1 MSNFVDY
8 VKIVCRSGNGGPGAI
23 SMRREKFVPKGG
35 PDGGNGGKGGS
46 IYLEA
51 DSQIWTLLDFK
62 YKRHFFAENGEGG
75 KGALKSGKSGKDI
88 ILKVP
93 VGTVAKN
100 AQTGE
105 ILCEVTRDKEKILL
119 LEGGRGGMGNAFF
132 KTSTHQTPRFAQPG
146 EEGIEAEII
155 LELKLLAD
163 VGLVGYPN
171 AGKST
176 LLSVMSAAK
185 PKIADYPF
193 TTLVPNLGIV
203 RYREQYSY
211 IMADIPGIIE
221 GAAEGKGLGLRFLRH
236 IERNSVL
243 LFMVSVENENIAQA
257 YQVLVYE
264 LEKYNPEL
272 LSKKRLLAVS
282 KIDILPEEELEQLKK
297 TIPQNIEVVFISAVT
312 GTGLETLNDK
322 IWSVLHT

>member
-8 VKIVCRSGNGGPGAI
+8 VKIICRSGNGGAGAV

-51 DSQIWTLLDFK
+51 DSQMWTLLDFR

-75 KGALKSGKSGKDI
+75 KGALKTGKNGKDI

-93 VGTVAKN
+93 VGTVAKD
-100 AQTGE
+100 AVTGE
-105 ILCEVTRDKEKILL
+105 IIGEVTEHNQKILL

-146 EEGIEAEII
+146 EQGEEKEII

-176 LLSVMSAAK
+176 LLSVMTAAK

-211 IMADIPGIIE
+211 VMADIPGIIQ
-221 GAAEGKGLGLRFLRH
+221 GASEGKGLGMRFLRH

-243 LFMVSVENENIAQA
+243 LFMVSAENENIAHA
-257 YQVLVYE
+257 YNVLVSE
-264 LEKYNPEL
+264 LEKFNPEL

-282 KIDILPEEELEQLKK
+282 KIDILTEEDLAKVKK
-297 TIPQNIEVVFISAVT
+297 TLPENTETIFISSVSHF
-312 GTGLETLNDK
+312 GLEELNDK
-322 IWSVLHT
+322 IWSALQT

>member
-8 VKIVCRSGNGGPGAI
+8 VKIVCRSGKGGPGAI
-23 SMRREKFVPKGG
+23 SMRREKYVPKGG
-35 PDGGNGGKGGS
+35 PDGGNGGKGGNV
-46 IYLEA
+46 YLEA
-51 DSQIWTLLDFK
+51 DAQMWTLLDFR
-62 YKRHFFAENGEGG
+62 YQRHFFAGNGEPG
-75 KGALKSGKSGKDI
+75 KGALKTGKNGKDV

-100 AQTGE
+100 AHTGE
-105 ILCEVTRDKEKILL
+105 TLCEVTQDKQKILL

-132 KTSTHQTPRFAQPG
+132 KTSTRQTPRFAQPG
-146 EEGIEAEII
+146 EEGKEMEII

-176 LLSVMSAAK
+176 LLSVMTAAK

-203 RYREQYSY
+203 KYREIGSY
-211 IMADIPGIIE
+211 VMADIPGIIE

-236 IERNSVL
+236 IERNSIL
-243 LFMVSVENENIAQA
+243 LFMVSVENENIAHG
-257 YQVLVYE
+257 YEVLVRE
-264 LEKYNPEL
+264 LERYNPEL
-272 LSKKRLLAVS
+272 LSKKRLLAVT
-282 KIDILPEEELEQLKK
+282 KIDILHQEELDERKK
-297 TIPQNIEVVFISAVT
+297 TLPQGIEVVFISSIARI
-312 GTGLETLNDK
+312 GIEQLNDK
-322 IWSVLHT
+322 IWQYLQ

>member
-8 VKIVCRSGNGGPGAI
+8 VKIICRSGKGGPGAV
-23 SMRREKFVPKGG
+23 SMRREKYVPKGG
-35 PDGGNGGKGGS
+35 PDGGNGGKGGDV
-46 IYLEA
+46 YLEA
-51 DSQIWTLLDFK
+51 DAQMWTLLDFRYQK
-62 YKRHFFAENGEGG
+62 HFFAGNGEPGQ
-75 KGALKSGKSGKDI
+75 GALKTGKNGKDV

-105 ILCEVTRDKEKILL
+105 VLCELTQDKQRVLL

-132 KTSTHQTPRFAQPG
+132 KSPTRQTPRFAQPG
-146 EEGIEAEII
+146 EEGKEMEII

-176 LLSVMSAAK
+176 LLSVMTAAK

-203 RYREQYSY
+203 KYREIGSY
-211 IMADIPGIIE
+211 VMADIPGIIE

-236 IERNSVL
+236 IERNSIL
-243 LFMVSVENENIAQA
+243 LFMVSVENENIAQG
-257 YQVLVYE
+257 YQVLLHE
-264 LEKYNPEL
+264 LEKYNPQL
-272 LSKKRLLAVS
+272 LSKKRLLAVT
-282 KIDILPEEELEQLKK
+282 KIDILPQDELEQRKK
-297 TIPQNIEVVFISAVT
+297 TVPKEIEVLFISSIARI
-312 GTGLETLNDK
+312 GLNELNDK
-322 IWSVLHT
+322 IWQYLQR